1 MCSAVLS
8 SVGASNKI
16 KSLHFISD
24 YVLAKSLCS
33 LYRPTLL
40 LSIINIFY
48 LFFMKL
54 LFLKYGLDLHDGSVD
69 KGTYFTDVAT
79 QT

>member
-1 MCSAVLS
+1 MCSTVLS
-8 SVGASNKI
+8 SVRASNKI
-16 KSLHFISD
+16 KCLHFISD
-24 YVLAKSLCS
+24 YVLAKSLYS
-33 LYRPTLL
+33 LYQHTHL
-40 LSIINIFY
+40 LSIINIFH

-54 LFLKYGLDLHDGSVD
+54 SFLKYGLDLDNGSVD